1 MEENIIKQRALHT
14 SNFTIAHNE
23 ILFQKLAGKPVSLET
38 LGLFWRI
45 MSFPSNWNL
54 NKEGLKTICGC
65 GRDKLKKCFKELED
79 LGYLKKVQNN
89 NKESGKF
96 ENNLYYI
103 YETIN
108 QALWNLTNE
117 TEIVDSKNEGLDEN
131 MIPQAGLPQ
140 TDNPQTD
147 SPAPANRR
155 VYNININKENKIIK
169 DYKNLSESDL
179 KVTPEPAEKQ
189 PLIINKNNNL
199 TSLNSLDKINNQDKQ
214 NEAQSELN
222 DSNLTAA
229 EKRKIERRK
238 KRELQHQEK
247 LQQEQNKQKESVK
260 DVTDKTIGDLTAAD
274 NIEARAAKM
283 VNEAHE
289 KLKQAELLAQKKKGI
304 KKRIL
309 AKVDKDIQ
317 NQELAV
323 AVKDYLSMWITTG
336 KPMTEEIYN
345 AQLTNL
351 FKISR
356 DEKQQIEIVKRSIQ
370 KGWMDLYPLE
380 NQNKEQ
386 NFKPNQKQV
395 KAYEDKI
402 KEEFGE
408 DAFEIATDENG
419 QALVF

>member
-222 DSNLTAA
+222 DSNLTAS

-238 KRELQHQEK
+238 KRELQHQQK
-247 LQQEQNKQKESVK
+247 LQQKQNKQKESVK
-260 DVTDKTIGDLTAAD
+260 DVTDKTIGDLTTAD

-283 VNEAHE
+283 VNEAQE